1 MRKFIGLKSK
11 RDRYPELL
19 REVKEPEAVEKDEV
33 RCERSEQIIFQ
44 RLEINFGKLL
54 LVYFMRP
61 PDLEALSVMRHWG
74 HSPPPRFLS
83 ATLQIPMG
91 RRTHL
96 KIAANR
102 EERKPIWRFRHNT
115 MRYRARFAK
124 EHSLRLFSRG
134 IKNARK

>member
-19 REVKEPEAVEKDEV
+19 REVREPEAVEKDEV

-61 PDLEALSVMRHWG
+61 PDLEALSVMRH
-74 HSPPPRFLS
+74 
-83 ATLQIPMG
+83 
-91 RRTHL
+91 
-96 KIAANR
+96 
-102 EERKPIWRFRHNT
+102 
-115 MRYRARFAK
+115 
-124 EHSLRLFSRG
+124 
-134 IKNARK
+134 